1 MTIKDVCKQFGIS
14 ADTLRYYERVGVIP
28 EVHRTAGG
36 IRNYTEE
43 DLGWVETA
51 ACFRSAGMPVDL
63 LAEYVRLFKE
73 GDSTIPARCAL
84 LKEARAR
91 ILAERQKYDDALK
104 KWNTKS
110 GSTSGRYRQA
120 DWSGMTV
127 PAAAHVKQKRSNLC

>member
-28 EVHRTAGG
+28 EVRRTAGG
-36 IRNYTEE
+36 SREYTEE

-73 GDSTIPARCAL
+73 GDSTIPARCEL
-84 LKEARAR
+84 LKEAKSR
-91 ILAERQKYDDALK
+91 ILAERKKYDDALK
-104 KWNTKS
+104 KMEYKIKVYERAVQTGKLVWDDGACGCSCETEKE
-110 GSTSGRYRQA
+110 
-120 DWSGMTV
+120 
-127 PAAAHVKQKRSNLC
+127 